1 MKRVAMKIAYLGS
14 GFSGS
19 QAQPGLR
26 TVESQVL
33 EDIGKVL
40 QTDDPGLSF
49 SSRTDKGVNA
59 LGNAIAF
66 DSSMDDLL
74 VLAKALNSVSDGVF
88 YRSFCEIDDEFNIRY
103 ASRRIYRYVLDGE
116 GIDIDK
122 ASECCRL
129 FEGEHDFFRFC
140 RYDGKPTTLRI
151 DSISCIPSGDCVVL
165 EFNARYYLW
174 NMIRRISSA
183 VEAVG
188 KGKRSL
194 YDVQAALN
202 GKDVSFGVGRPD
214 ALTLQDVQYDMLSF
228 TEADPKAIQARRKE
242 HVMDESLRLEFYKAL
257 RCISNKYAPPNPEPW
272 AY

>member
-40 QTDDPGLSF
+40 KTDDPGLSF

-103 ASRRIYRYVLDGE
+103 ASRRIYRYILDGE

-122 ASECCRL
+122 ARECCRL

-140 RYDGKPTTLRI
+140 RYDGKPTSLTLDRVELLEE
-151 DSISCIPSGDCVVL
+151 DGMPVL
-165 EFNARYYLW
+165 EFQARYYLW

-183 VEAVG
+183 VERVG
-188 KGKRSL
+188 KGKASID
-194 YDVQAALN
+194 DVKEALD
-202 GKDVSFGVGRPD
+202 GKDMSFGVGRAD
-214 ALTLQDVQYDMLSF
+214 ALTLMDVQYDSLDF
-228 TEADPKAIQARRKE
+228 APADPRGIEGRKRG
-242 HVMDESLRLEFYKAL
+242 HVMEERLRLGFYMSLR
-257 RCISNKYAPPNPEPW
+257 RHTG
-272 AY
+272 

>member
-33 EDIGKVL
+33 EDIRKVL
-40 QTDDPGLSF
+40 KADDPELSF

-66 DSSMDDLL
+66 RSGMDDLL
-74 VLAKALNSVSDGVF
+74 TLTKALNSVSDGIF
-88 YRSFCEIDDEFNIRY
+88 YRSYCEIGDDFNIRH

-116 GIDIDK
+116 GID
-122 ASECCRL
+122 AERAGECCHL
-129 FEGEHDFFRFC
+129 FEGEHDFLRFC
-140 RYDGKPTTLRI
+140 RYDGKPTTLTI
-151 DSISCIPSGDCVVL
+151 DRISCTPSGEHVVL
-165 EFNARYYLW
+165 EFEARYYLW

-183 VEAVG
+183 IEAVG
-188 KGKRSL
+188 KGRRSL
-194 YDVQAALN
+194 SDVRRALD
-202 GKDVSFGVGRPD
+202 GEDVSFGVGRPD

-228 TEADPKAIQARRKE
+228 SDADPKAIQARKRE
-242 HVMDESLRLEFYKAL
+242 HVMDESLRLEFYRSV
-257 RCISNKYAPPNPEPW
+257 RCIRNKYAATNSP
-272 AY
+272 A